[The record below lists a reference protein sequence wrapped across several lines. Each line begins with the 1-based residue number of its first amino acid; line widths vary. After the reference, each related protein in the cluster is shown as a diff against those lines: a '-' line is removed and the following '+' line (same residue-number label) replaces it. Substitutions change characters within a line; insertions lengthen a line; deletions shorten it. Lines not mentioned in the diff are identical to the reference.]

1 LDKAEGR
8 SPTVVHT
15 GAQRRKFFSV
25 KPKPTPGEAKKCP
38 PSKKPP
44 RHSGLD
50 PESSSSIKFSGA
62 SRRKFTILDSGSS
75 PE

>member
-1 LDKAEGR
+1 MDKAEGP

-15 GAQRRKFFSV
+15 GAQRREFFSV
-25 KPKPTPGEAKKCP
+25 KPKPTPGEAKKSP
-38 PSKKPP
+38 SSKKPP

-50 PESSSSIKFSGA
+50 PESSSAFKIL
-62 SRRKFTILDSGSS
+62 RRVAPKKTILDSGSS